1 MTNTAQQGTLYGIG
15 VGPGDPDLI
24 PVKAVAILKK
34 VDVIFAAASSKNN
47 HSRAVNI
54 ARPYIP
60 DSTRL
65 KLLPFPMC
73 KNQAEKAAAWESHV
87 RSILTVIRDG
97 LDAAFLTLGD
107 PLTYATYGY
116 ILQSMQVLAPH
127 VRMVTVPGISSF
139 QAAAARM
146 NMPLVEGDESL
157 MVVSGIEGGDCIR
170 NLAVGIDNI
179 VIMKA
184 YKNIGDIT
192 AALAESGRL
201 ENSVGIINCCL
212 ENEKII
218 GDLREFNGT
227 PPGYWTLILSKKKG
241 HLKKPL

>member
-1 MTNTAQQGTLYGIG
+1 MTKTAKHGTLYGIG

-24 PVKAVAILKK
+24 PVKAVGILKR
-34 VDVIFAAASSKNN
+34 VDVIFAASSSKNN

-60 DSTRL
+60 VSTRL
-65 KLLPFPMC
+65 QLLPFPMC
-73 KNQAEKAAAWESHV
+73 KDKAEKAAAWARHAS
-87 RSILTVIRDG
+87 SILAALEEG
-97 LDAAFLTLGD
+97 QDAAFLTLGD

-116 ILQSMQVLAPH
+116 ILKSMQALAPY

-139 QAAAARM
+139 QAAAARV
-146 NMPLVEGDESL
+146 NIPLVEGNESL
-157 MVVSGIEGGDCIR
+157 TVVSGIEGGGCIR
-170 NLAVGIDNI
+170 KLAAGVDNL

-184 YKNIGDIT
+184 YKNVGDIT

-201 ENSVGIINCCL
+201 ETSVGIVNCCL

-218 GDLREFNGT
+218 EDVRELNSN
-227 PPGYWTLILSKKKG
+227 PPGYWTLILSKKNEHEKTQ
-241 HLKKPL
+241 P

>member
-1 MTNTAQQGTLYGIG
+1 MKKSGEDGTLYGIG

-24 PVKAVAILKK
+24 PVKAVDILKN
-34 VDVIFAAASSKNN
+34 VDVIFAASSSKNS

-65 KLLPFPMC
+65 HMLPFPMC
-73 KNQAEKAAAWESHV
+73 KDKAEKAAAWKRHA
-87 RSILTVIRDG
+87 RSILSVLKDG

-116 ILQSMQVLAPH
+116 ILKSMQALAPD

-139 QAAAARM
+139 QAAAARV
-146 NMPLVEGDESL
+146 NIPLVEGNESL
-157 MVVSGIEGGDCIR
+157 TVVSGVEGGGCIR
-170 NLAVGIDNI
+170 KLAAGGDNL

-184 YKNIGDIT
+184 YKNVADIT
-192 AALAESGRL
+192 AALVESGRL
-201 ENSVGIINCCL
+201 DTSVGIVNCCL
-212 ENEKII
+212 EDEEII
-218 GDLREFNGT
+218 RDLRELSNN
-227 PPGYWTLILSKKKG
+227 PPGYWTLILSKKNG
-241 HLKKPL
+241 HEKTQP